1 VIYLD
6 NSATTKTH
14 PEVVRVMVDVM
25 ENVFA
30 NPSSLHG
37 LGAKAERL
45 VDQAR
50 KVLASI
56 LACDPQEI
64 LFTSGGTESN
74 NFAIK
79 GVVEAYRGRG
89 RHIITTRV
97 EHPAVYDV
105 CKQLEEKG
113 WRVTYLPV
121 DDKGRVD
128 PDEVERAV
136 TEETVLVSVMHV
148 NNEVGTIQ
156 PVEEIGR
163 RLKRFPKVLFHVD
176 AVQSF
181 GKIPLKPVQAGIDL
195 MSISGHKLHGPKGVG
210 CLYVRKS
217 LRLEPLLAGGGQEQG
232 LRSGTHNVPG
242 IAGLAKAAVLAEEQR
257 EDFIRRCREWKEAF
271 IHKVE
276 KELPGVLFNGDLSP
290 EGGAPYII
298 SLSFPGLKSEVIVHA
313 LEEKGCYVSSKSAC
327 SSKLQTPSRVL
338 KAMGRTDEE
347 ALGSIRVSM
356 GMDTTREEVERCADL
371 LIQVIPPLQQ
381 VMRVRVE

>member
-1 VIYLD
+1 
-6 NSATTKTH
+6 
-14 PEVVRVMVDVM
+14 
-25 ENVFA
+25 
-30 NPSSLHG
+30 
-37 LGAKAERL
+37 
-45 VDQAR
+45 
-50 KVLASI
+50 
-56 LACDPQEI
+56 
-64 LFTSGGTESN
+64 
-74 NFAIK
+74 
-79 GVVEAYRGRG
+79 
-89 RHIITTRV
+89 
-97 EHPAVYDV
+97 
-105 CKQLEEKG
+105 
-113 WRVTYLPV
+113 
-121 DDKGRVD
+121 
-128 PDEVERAV
+128 
-136 TEETVLVSVMHV
+136 
-148 NNEVGTIQ
+148 
-156 PVEEIGR
+156 
-163 RLKRFPKVLFHVD
+163 
-176 AVQSF
+176 
-181 GKIPLKPVQAGIDL
+181 VQAGIDL